1 MTADP
6 FAALGDRNRRVIVA
20 TLAGGERCVSELAA
34 ELPISRPAV
43 SRHLRILKDAGLV
56 TDRPDGV
63 RNLYRLDGQGAAEI
77 RAYME
82 GVWGEAI
89 GRFKL
94 VAENTARDG

>member
-1 MTADP
+1 VIADP

-20 TLAGGERCVSELAA
+20 TLAAGERCVGELAD

-43 SRHLRILKDAGLV
+43 SRHLRILQEAGLV
-56 TDRPDGV
+56 THRPDGV

-77 RAYME
+77 RAYLE

-89 GRFKL
+89 GRFKM
-94 VAENTARDG
+94 VAENTAQES